1 MAYIINFAET
11 SLQKISTFKEY
22 YNIEYARNDM
32 KELFTNLFNHKNSNE
47 YQPTTFGKKDY
58 FHFYVKQEDGVE
70 EKRAFFI
77 TKKYKTKKY
86 SCRTFIDKKNRAN
99 ELGLPCEYY

>member
-11 SLQKISTFKEY
+11 RYESISDFKEY
-22 YNIEYARNDM
+22 YNIETARKDM
-32 KELFTNLFNHKNSNE
+32 KELFSNLFSHKNSNE

-58 FHFYVKQEDGVE
+58 FHFYVKHEDGFE
-70 EKRAFFI
+70 EKRAYFI

-86 SCRTFIDKKNRAN
+86 SCRTYIDKK
-99 ELGLPCEYY
+99 EVIIV